1 MLMSSRTMARLG
13 SMMLAMA
20 LLAGAGSCKA
30 AAAPSPVLAT
40 ETFTGTLPVLGMA
53 FHTFTIKYAFATT
66 DLSAT
71 VSTLNVTPAVTIG
84 LGFGTVSG
92 TTCAVQVSTTTAAV
106 GQELFAPNGASAGT
120 YCVQIFD
127 AGSLT
132 DTTAYTLTVKHY

>member
-1 MLMSSRTMARLG
+1 MSSRTMARLG
-13 SMMLAMA
+13 SLVLATA
-20 LLAGAGSCKA
+20 LLAGASSCKA

-40 ETFTGTLPVLGMA
+40 ETFNGTLPLAGVA
-53 FHTFTIKYAFATT
+53 FHTFTIKYTFATT

-71 VSTLNVTPAVTIG
+71 VASLNVTPAVTIG

-92 TTCAVQVSTTTAAV
+92 ATCAVQVSTTTAAV

-127 AGSLT
+127 AGTLT
-132 DTTAYTLTVKHY
+132 DAAAYTLTVKHY